1 MCRTSIA
8 AFVAGSAA
16 PQRAPDRF
24 GLLRQLAGAASDS
37 LCVGG
42 RVRQRLRG
50 RRRRTATMRTKG
62 AALHSSPIPVRPC
75 PRQQPGADD
84 MSASGRNDCHGDR
97 MPQISLGGRKAKT
110 TKYLALASTALI
122 SLGQPIAATAA
133 EIWTGTAST
142 DWFTAGN
149 WNPAAVPTSS
159 DDVTLNATFPNPTVI
174 NGANAAAHYLYLGTI
189 DSYPGSL
196 TIKGGATLAST
207 AGFVGHLSNANGV
220 VTVTGA
226 GSVWSNSSDLFLAS
240 STNSTGT
247 LTVSNGGAV
256 SDTVGH
262 VGYGGTGIATVDG
275 SGSTWTNSGDLY
287 IAEHGTGTLAV
298 TNGGTVSDATGT
310 IGGPVGSN
318 GMVT

>member
-189 DSYPGSL
+189 DSYTGSL

-207 AGFVGHLSNANGV
+207 AGFVGHLSNANGGAV
-220 VTVTGA
+220 SEGSAHVGRFAGSTGMVFVDGA
-226 GSVWSNSSDLFLAS
+226 GSTWTSSGSLSVGDFGS
-240 STNSTGT
+240 GT
-247 LTVSNGGAV
+247 LAITHGGAVSNGGGVIGAIAG
-256 SDTVGH
+256 S
-262 VGYGGTGIATVDG
+262 TGMVFVDG
-275 SGSTWTNSGDLY
+275 AGSTWT
-287 IAEHGTGTLAV
+287 
-298 TNGGTVSDATGT
+298 
-310 IGGPVGSN
+310 
-318 GMVT
+318 